1 MKWVRQFRI
10 DEKGAVVS
18 RGDSFRRKRNEA
30 SLKNDKSPS
39 PYPISGSDSA
49 RGSRSESVSS
59 SEDSRREIAATANVN
74 AVLTDPST
82 SHKAYKISVVGDT
95 GTGKSSLIGQ
105 LITSE
110 YKNAFADEIRKKSFH
125 NFVFVK
131 THRECDYSIS
141 EDYENTVSICIGGQ
155 ELDLIFFENDM
166 SDPTW
171 ISEEVDAFV
180 VVYSIDSRRSWKQAT
195 TAIELIY
202 LEVRAA
208 AAHFGFENLE
218 ISVAL
223 DHDVD
228 DLLVS
233 LVAELKEAYTPADS
247 DEKPSP
253 RIDDDFHAA
262 IRRYSQR
269 KKKALPEDINTG
281 KCSVLSP
288 ACLFNKFK
296 NWKKGATPRLQT

>member
-1 MKWVRQFRI
+1 VRQFRI

-74 AVLTDPST
+74 AVFNTDPST

-110 YKNAFADEIRKKSFH
+110 YKNAFADEIQ
-125 NFVFVK
+125 
-131 THRECDYSIS
+131 
-141 EDYENTVSICIGGQ
+141 DYENTVSICIGGPGIGFDILREANCQ
-155 ELDLIFFENDM
+155 AHWRKNFSLAKTSLD

-195 TAIELIY
+195 TAIEM
-202 LEVRAA
+202 
-208 AAHFGFENLE
+208 
-218 ISVAL
+218 
-223 DHDVD
+223 
-228 DLLVS
+228 
-233 LVAELKEAYTPADS
+233 
-247 DEKPSP
+247 
-253 RIDDDFHAA
+253 
-262 IRRYSQR
+262 IRRDFPLQEFADTCR
-269 KKKALPEDINTG
+269 RQQGRLGTKANCNEE
-281 KCSVLSP
+281 
-288 ACLFNKFK
+288 
-296 NWKKGATPRLQT
+296 

>member
-1 MKWVRQFRI
+1 MLNPDACLSKKLVVPRI
-10 DEKGAVVS
+10 GRYTNTES
-18 RGDSFRRKRNEA
+18 RK
-30 SLKNDKSPS
+30 
-39 PYPISGSDSA
+39 
-49 RGSRSESVSS
+49 
-59 SEDSRREIAATANVN
+59 
-74 AVLTDPST
+74 
-82 SHKAYKISVVGDT
+82 
-95 GTGKSSLIGQ
+95 
-105 LITSE
+105 
-110 YKNAFADEIRKKSFH
+110 
-125 NFVFVK
+125 
-131 THRECDYSIS
+131 
-141 EDYENTVSICIGGQ
+141 
-155 ELDLIFFENDM
+155 

-171 ISEEVDAFV
+171 ICNEVDAFV

-195 TAIELIY
+195 TAIEMIRETSRCKNSPILVAGNKAD
-202 LEVRAA
+202 LERKRTVTKSEVRAA

-233 LVAELKEAYTPADS
+233 LVAELKEAYTPDNS
-247 DEKPSP
+247 IEKPSP
-253 RIDDDFHAA
+253 RTDDDFHAA

-288 ACLFNKFK
+288 SCLFNKFK